1 MPADS
6 AAGSAGSAAV
16 VWKTGFS
23 EELFSNCVRT
33 QAGLLRKA
41 LELLPPGG
49 ELVYSTCSIL
59 PEENELLV
67 QRVLEEAAHG
77 RAPAV
82 GRKVPAVARAASM
95 PPTRQQARFAR
106 TSCPLTLRAS
116 RACRCCRARWEGALC
131 IRPERA
137 VRRVL
142 RLPSSPPVGAGRSSG
157 RMAGALAE
165 SARWGH
171 GQTCRS
177 RAPAVLAAQPRQP
190 RAPAES
196 AARTCLAGARP
207 CHILPTS
214 CTRRLRWHRGRVQWT
229 ASPSE
234 DAAWERGPSY
244 VLQPGKP

>member
-41 LELLPPGG
+41 LELLRRAGSSCTP
-49 ELVYSTCSIL
+49 
-59 PEENELLV
+59 
-67 QRVLEEAAHG
+67 RVPSC
-77 RAPAV
+77 R
-82 GRKVPAVARAASM
+82 R
-95 PPTRQQARFAR
+95 R
-106 TSCPLTLRAS
+106 TSCSFSACWRRRRMGARPQGKKGARGRSRGLDAADAPTGPIRADIVPIDPARFPGMPLLPCTLGGRPVHP
-116 RACRCCRARWEGALC
+116 
-131 IRPERA
+131 PERA

-177 RAPAVLAAQPRQP
+177 RAPAVLAAS
-190 RAPAES
+190 RASRE
-196 AARTCLAGARP
+196 
-207 CHILPTS
+207 
-214 CTRRLRWHRGRVQWT
+214 RRLRARPDVPGGGAALSYFTYVLHAPPSLHRGRVQWT